1 MTEREDL
8 DLMMVGAFRYALGR
22 RSYIVWITTEFIKNN
37 LDLVP
42 VKFRK
47 LMIDEIE
54 QAERNKF
61 GHQLGDDCDAKNW
74 LDLRDFLKE
83 HLND

>member
-1 MTEREDL
+1 MKKL
-8 DLMMVGAFRYALGR
+8 DLFKDFEGKNILKKEI
-22 RSYIVWITTEFIKNN
+22 SEEDIK
-37 LDLVP
+37 LATSLT
-42 VKFRK
+42 
-47 LMIDEIE
+47 EIE

-83 HLND
+83 HLNDWS